1 MTDDRSGPHASPE
14 ATMEPMYALE
24 DCDSLPVAGGVLLV
38 AKATGARV
46 TVMQEVAMALQHCA
60 PFRSLDGHARH
71 LVTVFPQLGGNVED
85 ALRVL
90 RHVQDAGLL
99 LPAADICQR
108 VNEAVTGEAELD
120 RTVTCI
126 ITCDR
131 PAAVERLLES
141 LLRGARLARQ
151 KKLYLI
157 DDSREAANCAANEEA
172 VQRFNLL
179 SPTGMS
185 YIGPVQQQALISF
198 AIDRLPEN
206 EAAIRFLLDRS
217 QWQGLATYGRA
228 RTLALLLTVGERCI
242 VMDDDV
248 LCAAYTLPQQR
259 DGVTFG
265 DGQREADFFRDS
277 QDWQRQASPL
287 ETDPLAG
294 HGSCLGLGLS
304 AALRTLGCEALT
316 PRHLVGGNALW
327 YRDIHAASPVL
338 ITQCGT
344 LGDPGTATNAWLP
357 NLQPASLQRMLRR
370 PGGLFQA
377 LSQRHN
383 WLGQPLS
390 TFTKRGSMSQLTGL
404 DNRRVLP
411 PYFPVLRGE
420 DQLFGAMTDILY
432 PDSLSLEYNWAVPH
446 LPLEERR
453 GNGAGDATV
462 PRGGL
467 SLLEGFLAGARCPDT
482 GPGFA
487 TRMERLACRLDE
499 LAQLST
505 SGLRAQVRTAL
516 LRSQALHLQTL
527 GDRLR
532 DSAGLDADWQAYL
545 QHNQQACVQAMQ
557 EVPGLAQLPGVPREL
572 EDDAIA
578 AGIRSRAADF
588 AAALRAW
595 QDLRDVSELAAVEL
609 FN

>member
-1 MTDDRSGPHASPE
+1 MTDDRSGPQAMDS
-14 ATMEPMYALE
+14 EPMYALE
-24 DCDSLPVAGGVLLV
+24 DCDSLPVTGGVLLV

-60 PFRSLDGHARH
+60 PFRTLDGHARH
-71 LVTVFPQLGGNVED
+71 LVAVFPQLGGNVED

-108 VNEAVTGEAELD
+108 VNGPVDANAELD
-120 RTVTCI
+120 RTVVCI

-141 LLRGARLARQ
+141 LLRGARLARH

-157 DDSREAANCAANEEA
+157 DDSREAAHCAANEEA

-185 YIGPVQQQALISF
+185 YIGPVQQQALLGFVIE
-198 AIDRLPEN
+198 RLPQRE
-206 EAAIRFLLDRS
+206 EAIRFLLDRS
-217 QWQGLATYGRA
+217 QWQGLASYGRA

-248 LCAAYTLPQQR
+248 LCAAYRLPQQH
-259 DGVTFG
+259 GEVTFG
-265 DGQREADFFRDS
+265 NGQREADFFRDT
-277 QDWQRQASPL
+277 QDWQQQVSPL

-294 HGSCLGLGLS
+294 HGSCLGLNLS
-304 AALRTLGCEALT
+304 AALGALGCETLT
-316 PRHLVGGNALW
+316 PGHLADGNAIW

-338 ITQCGT
+338 ITQSGS
-344 LGDPGTATNAWLP
+344 LGDPGTATNGWLP
-357 NLQPASLQRMLRR
+357 NLQPVSLQRMLRR

-383 WLGQPLS
+383 WLGQPQP

-404 DNRRVLP
+404 DNRHVLP

-420 DQLFGAMTDILY
+420 DQLFGTMTDILY
-432 PDSLSLEYNWAVPH
+432 PDSLSLEYNWSVPH

-467 SLLEGFLAGARCPDT
+467 SLLEGFLSGARCADA
-482 GPGFA
+482 GPGVT

-499 LAQLST
+499 LAELST
-505 SGLRAQVRTAL
+505 SGLQAQFRTAL
-516 LRSQALHLQTL
+516 LRAQALHLQTL

-532 DSAGLDADWQAYL
+532 DSASLDADWQSYL
-545 QHNQQACVQAMQ
+545 QDNQQACIQAMQ
-557 EVPGLAQLPGVPREL
+557 EVPGLARLPGVPRGLDE
-572 EDDAIA
+572 EAIA
-578 AGIRSRAADF
+578 AGIRSRAAGF
-588 AAALRAW
+588 GAALRAW
-595 QDLRDVSELAAVEL
+595 QDLRSVSATAAMEL
-609 FN
+609 FG